1 MEAYTHDT
9 LWNTLT
15 VEVREEINVVEVYWR
30 RKAVKTMDN
39 DYNTPWSSK
48 GPLKPMRWAA

>member
-9 LWNTLT
+9 LGNTLA

>member
-9 LWNTLT
+9 LGNTLA
-15 VEVREEINVVEVYWR
+15 VEVREEINVVEVWW
-30 RKAVKTMDN
+30 KCETVKMIDN
-39 DYNTPWSSK
+39 DRNTPWSSK